1 MKSMQKPFWTTT
13 ALALVASGA
22 LLAGCEQKTTQDD
35 MPIGSATTTVP
46 NAAATRMSRAGEVV
60 GDAAL
65 TTKVKSALLADPS
78 VKGLRIDV
86 DTHDGTVTLNGTAD
100 SAANMERAATIAR
113 GISGVKSVENRLA
126 VKATG

>member
-22 LLAGCEQKTTQDD
+22 LLTGCEQRTTRDD
-35 MPIGSATTTVP
+35 MPIGSATTTMP
-46 NAAATRMSRAGEVV
+46 NGSPTRVSRAGDAVS
-60 GDAAL
+60 DAAL
-65 TTKVKSALLADPS
+65 TTKVKSALLADPN

-86 DTHDGTVTLNGTAD
+86 DTHEGTVTLNGSAD
-100 SAANMERAATIAR
+100 SAANMERAATVAR
-113 GISGVKSVENRLA
+113 SVSGVKSVENRLS